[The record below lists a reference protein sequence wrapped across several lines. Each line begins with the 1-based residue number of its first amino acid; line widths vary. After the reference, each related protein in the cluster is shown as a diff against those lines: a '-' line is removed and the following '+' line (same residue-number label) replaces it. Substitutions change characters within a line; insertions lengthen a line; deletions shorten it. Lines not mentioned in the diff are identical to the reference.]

1 MKKLE
6 VHVFPSKTS
15 APKNYKISLTRV
27 IVMVVLL
34 ACAILGFVLFSP
46 QKIVANLSDGNV
58 LSVYR
63 QNMAI
68 KKEIKDIRQSVDES
82 ILKAEETRLL
92 RDSTVSLSGLGFT
105 LEESGR
111 DMRSGSERKSLAEI
125 EKTFRRLLAR
135 LEQDSVTAA
144 MVPVLHPFKN
154 SHAVKNRFEMIYDHF
169 TEQELPHRGID
180 YVAAVGDTVVAT
192 GAGVVAEVRNHRG
205 FGLSMKIEHMPGVKT
220 FYAHLGQALVQPG
233 VRVQRGQPI
242 AIIGESGT
250 ESSVALHYEIRLDG
264 TPINPEDYFITKQ

>member
-92 RDSTVSLSGLGFT
+92 RDSTVNLSGLGFT
-105 LEESGR
+105 LEASARALPKSRRPSG
-111 DMRSGSERKSLAEI
+111 AC
-125 EKTFRRLLAR
+125 
-135 LEQDSVTAA
+135 
-144 MVPVLHPFKN
+144 
-154 SHAVKNRFEMIYDHF
+154 
-169 TEQELPHRGID
+169 LPGWSRI
-180 YVAAVGDTVVAT
+180 
-192 GAGVVAEVRNHRG
+192 
-205 FGLSMKIEHMPGVKT
+205 P
-220 FYAHLGQALVQPG
+220 
-233 VRVQRGQPI
+233 
-242 AIIGESGT
+242 
-250 ESSVALHYEIRLDG
+250 
-264 TPINPEDYFITKQ
+264 